1 MLNRNSCSDF
11 RSEIGAVLPAPI
23 LLSRTTDSRCQKQGK
38 RSKSTLK
45 IEDVPMSVKIAE
57 TPENEEFLRVVS
69 GLDQKSGGSLR
80 KLSIAS

>member
-1 MLNRNSCSDF
+1 
-11 RSEIGAVLPAPI
+11 
-23 LLSRTTDSRCQKQGK
+23 
-38 RSKSTLK
+38 
-45 IEDVPMSVKIAE
+45 MSVKIAE